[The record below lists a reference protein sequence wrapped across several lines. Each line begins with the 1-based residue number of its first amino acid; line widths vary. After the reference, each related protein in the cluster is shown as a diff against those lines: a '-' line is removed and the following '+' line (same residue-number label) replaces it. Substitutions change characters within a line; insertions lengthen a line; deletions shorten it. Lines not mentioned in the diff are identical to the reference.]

1 MKNNKIIVEICS
13 FKPDASRINAKK
25 SLCPKVWNTNTS
37 TLFDHV
43 SEKLKKIAQNF
54 IDSLEF
60 KIKVKDIILTGSLAN
75 YNWNDLS
82 DIDLHIVIDFDELPD
97 NLEETFKD
105 YFDSKKNVWNET
117 HDINI
122 FGHEVELY
130 IQDINEPHHSS
141 GIYSITNRDWIK
153 KPKKLSNEDIDYDFI
168 TKKACEFID
177 KIEKVKSLYKSG
189 EYEKA
194 IVKGDKLKDK
204 LKSFRKTGL
213 SSEGE
218 MSNENLVFKSLRNE
232 GYIDILHD
240 IKRLSLDKKMS
251 LTEAFKKKS
260 KVSKTIGFSNKEML
274 DFFNRFSGN
283 TWVFFDTETTGL
295 DPSGA
300 QLTEIAA
307 IAVSANDWTQEPS
320 ISSVFNVKI
329 ALSEETKQKIKAEK
343 EKTSQVT
350 PKFGQKST
358 QDILKMTRYGEK
370 RGKFDFIE
378 EQDAINQFV
387 EFVNSQ
393 NNAVIVGQNVSFD
406 MKFVNSRSKGKKI
419 TKLPVIDTLPLIKHH
434 IIPLLLTIK
443 DDTSGKIPEN
453 MQKNAQNILKTL
465 ERKTRSGQ
473 IYFSSSLGHVSQALS
488 MDSAEWHKAIAD
500 VKMLMGVFSR
510 LYALLNQFSDIDTR
524 KEREKTIKFNK

>member
-1 MKNNKIIVEICS
+1 MKKSKILVEICS
-13 FKPDASRINAKK
+13 FKPDASRINAKDH
-25 SLCPKVWNTNTS
+25 LCSKLWNTNTS

-43 SEKLKKIAQNF
+43 SSKLKKIAENF
-54 IDSLEF
+54 LESLEF
-60 KIKVKDIILTGSLAN
+60 KVKVKDIILTGSLAN

-82 DIDLHIVIDFDELPD
+82 DIDLHIVIDFDDLPD

-105 YFDSKKNVWNET
+105 YFDSKKNVWNEN

-122 FGHEVELY
+122 FGHQVELY

-141 GIYSITNRDWIK
+141 GVYSILNSEWIV
-153 KPKKLSNEDIDYDFI
+153 KPEKLSNDNVDYDFI

-177 KIEKVKSLYKSG
+177 KIDSVKSLYKSG

-194 IVKGDKLKDK
+194 IQKADKIKDK
-204 LKSFRKTGL
+204 LKSFRKSGL

-232 GYIDILHD
+232 GFLDILHT

-251 LTEAFKKKS
+251 LNEAFKKRK
-260 KVSKTIGFSNKEML
+260 KVAKTIGFSNKEML
-274 DFFNRFSGN
+274 DFFGKFSGN

-295 DPSGA
+295 DPNTG

-320 ISSVFNVKI
+320 ISEVFNVKI
-329 ALSEETKQKIKAEK
+329 ALSPETKEKIKGEK
-343 EKTSQVT
+343 GKKQEVP

-370 RGKFDFIE
+370 RGKFDFLD
-378 EQDAINQFV
+378 EQEAINRFV
-387 EFVNSQ
+387 DFVSSQ
-393 NNAVIVGQNVSFD
+393 NNPVIVGQNVTFD
-406 MKFVNSRSKGKKI
+406 MKFVNSRSKDQKI
-419 TKLPVIDTLPLIKHH
+419 TGLPVIDTLPLIKHH

-443 DDTSGKIPEN
+443 SDKSGKIPEN
-453 MQKNAQNILKTL
+453 TQKTAENILKTL
-465 ERKTRSGQ
+465 ERKTKYGQ

-488 MDSAEWHKAIAD
+488 MNSAEWHKAIAD

-510 LYALLNQFSDIDTR
+510 LYSMLSQFSDIDTR